1 MRLLSK
7 QSLQGKLTIIFII
20 IVAFIIGFSTL
31 LYLMSVNAV
40 RNVTYEKM
48 QSQAEYYQQTFETEI
63 DQVLTQQLEIFSDRK
78 LPLLALPNS
87 GMDVYEER
95 DAVLSVREWMQALTN
110 LSNLVDSGV
119 IYLPKSDYYISTA
132 RIRKMNEDDRKE
144 IQTLLEKG
152 IGSVQ
157 PLQYDGINY
166 YSLRTGSLGGRIVQD
181 PNYVFVITFSSRQV
195 RENLTL
201 LSNAGQGGAFLYEE
215 NTDVMLTSGSEKTAA
230 EIWKGLHKDQNG
242 SYEQSQT
249 VSADGKRYL
258 VLLGGKGAMG
268 TFVLYVEEASVLGY
282 LSRFWRYM
290 TLFLVLAAILA
301 VVFILYTRQTV
312 HIPMTKL
319 LKAIDKVKTESL
331 NTPIHHKG
339 NDEFAILYEA
349 FNEREAKIKQLLEE
363 VYVQKGLTQQAQL
376 KQLQAQ
382 INPHFL
388 YNTYFMLSRK
398 IKRMDYDGA
407 EEISKH
413 LGNYFKYLTRD
424 GSDSLS
430 LRQEVEHAKSYAA
443 IQQNRF
449 SDRITVQFDDLPE
462 EYAGLIVPRLI
473 IQPLLENSFG
483 HGLENLEHDGLLRL
497 RYTGDTQNLS
507 ITVEDNGKDA
517 ADETIEKLRERLD
530 DPNVQEVTG
539 LINIHRRLKI
549 YFHGKA
555 GLDIQRSELG
565 GIAVTIFIHD
575 LGSKEQAL

>member
-7 QSLQGKLTIIFII
+7 RSLQGKLTIIFII
-20 IVAFIIGFSTL
+20 IVAFIIGLSTL

-87 GMDVYEER
+87 GMNVYEER

-152 IGSVQ
+152 ISSVQ
-157 PLQYDGINY
+157 TLQYDGTNY

-181 PNYVFVITFSSRQV
+181 PNYVFVITFSSQQV
-195 RENLTL
+195 RENLAL

-215 NTDVMLTSGSEKTAA
+215 STDVMLTSGSEETAA
-230 EIWKGLHKDQNG
+230 EIWKGLRKDQNG
-242 SYEQSQT
+242 SYERSQT

-258 VLLGGKGAMG
+258 VLLGGKGSMG

-290 TLFLVLAAILA
+290 TLFLLIAAVLA

-312 HIPMTKL
+312 HIPMAKL

-331 NTPIHHKG
+331 DTPIHHKG

-424 GSDSLS
+424 GSDSLP

-497 RYTGDTQNLS
+497 RYTGDAQNLN

-517 ADETIEKLRERLD
+517 ADETIEKLRESLD

>member
-7 QSLQGKLTIIFII
+7 RSLQGKLTIIFIV
-20 IVAFIIGFSTL
+20 IVVFIIGISTL

-40 RNVTYEKM
+40 RKVTYEKM

-87 GMDVYEER
+87 GMNVYEER

-152 IGSVQ
+152 ISSVQ
-157 PLQYDGINY
+157 TLQYDGTNY

-195 RENLTL
+195 RENLAL

-215 NTDVMLTSGSEKTAA
+215 STDVMLTSGSEETAA
-230 EIWKGLHKDQNG
+230 EIWKGLRKEQNG

-331 NTPIHHKG
+331 DTPIHHKG